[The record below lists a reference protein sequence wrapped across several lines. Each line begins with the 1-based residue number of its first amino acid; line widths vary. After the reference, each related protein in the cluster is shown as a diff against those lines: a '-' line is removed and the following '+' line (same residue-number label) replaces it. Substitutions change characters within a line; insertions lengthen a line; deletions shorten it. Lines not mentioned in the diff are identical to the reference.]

1 MSLSSIHPTLIDAG
15 GNQAAPLYFRSGS
28 RSLFGWLHREPGT
41 GSAHIGVVMCKPFGY
56 EAICAHRSMRAFAE
70 DIAAAG
76 IPVLRFDYA
85 GTGNSEDPDPNIN
98 QLETWTE
105 DAIEAVQELRRRTGV
120 QRVCLLGFRLGVVI
134 AAQAAMRCGGDTR
147 LIAVAPILSGARY
160 LRELRTIQLA
170 ADAQVAAAAPAA
182 AKAQA
187 ASIAPAVPDEPG
199 AMQVSGFSLSAATV
213 AALAQLELAT
223 VAMPQVPEL
232 LIIDRKELPGAK
244 VWSDA
249 LTQAGA
255 KVRYV
260 ALPGFVRMMMTA
272 PHFSLIPQPM
282 IAATREWLQ
291 IQNAAPSAAPTD
303 SQQQDSQ
310 SNVLRLACG
319 AGAAQ
324 SLTET
329 ALLLAADP
337 RLFAIVT
344 EPPQGEAGRRGV
356 ILLNAGAT
364 HHVGP
369 NRMYVTLARQWAQRG
384 YTVLRMDLA
393 GLGDS
398 AVRSGLSAGEVYPD
412 AALDD
417 IRSAIDL
424 MRERFGVTDV
434 TLIGLCSGAYHA
446 LRAAGLGLPVA
457 RVMMVNPLN
466 FLWHEGMTLDGLTWL
481 GFVHNPRRY
490 VAQVL
495 PAKFWSKLLTG
506 RVNGWRLLKLF
517 AQYSWVVVD
526 SFARNVARALRLPLP
541 ADLGYQM
548 QAIAARGTEMI
559 FLFARGDPGF
569 YLLQHQAGSALQRL
583 TQKCRVHSIDG
594 ADHIFSQRG
603 ARAQLEKLLSEEL
616 FARPVPPPCDTGKG
630 LDSHLGREQVSE

>member
-1 MSLSSIHPTLIDAG
+1 MNLSSIPTLTDAG
-15 GNQAAPLYFRSGS
+15 ANQAEPLYFRSGP
-28 RSLFGWLHREPGT
+28 RSLFAWLHRVQSA
-41 GSAHIGVVMCKPFGY
+41 GSRPMGVVMCKPFGY

-70 DIAAAG
+70 DAAAAG

-85 GTGNSEDPDPNIN
+85 GTGNSEDLDPKLN
-98 QLETWTE
+98 QLESWTE
-105 DAIEAVQELRRRTGV
+105 DAIEAVRELRRRTGV
-120 QRVCLLGFRLGVVI
+120 QRVCLLGFRLGAVV
-134 AAQAAMRCGGDTR
+134 AVQAAMRCGADTR
-147 LIAVAPILSGARY
+147 LIAIAPILSGARY

-170 ADAQVAAAAPAA
+170 ADAQLAAAADAPAASSVPAA
-182 AKAQA
+182 AVA
-187 ASIAPAVPDEPG
+187 DEPG
-199 AMQVSGFSLSAATV
+199 AMHVSGFSLSAATV
-213 AALAQLELAT
+213 AALAQLELAAL
-223 VAMPQVPEL
+223 AMPQVPEL

-244 VWSDA
+244 AWSDA

-272 PHFSLIPQPM
+272 PHFSLVPQQM

-291 IQNAAPSAAPTD
+291 QTQDAATPEVAAD
-303 SQQQDSQ
+303 SQEDSP
-310 SNVLRLACG
+310 SNVLHLPCG
-319 AGAAQ
+319 QSAAQ

-329 ALLLAADP
+329 ALLLKADP
-337 RLFAIVT
+337 GLFAIVT
-344 EPPQGEAGRRGV
+344 EPPQGEARRRGV

-398 AVRSGLSAGEVYPD
+398 TARPGRTTGEVYPA
-412 AALDD
+412 AALED
-417 IRSAIDL
+417 IRIAIDL
-424 MRERFGVTDV
+424 MRERFGVADV
-434 TLIGLCSGAYHA
+434 TLIGLCSGAYHS
-446 LRAAGLGLPVA
+446 LRAASAGLPVG
-457 RVMMVNPLN
+457 RILMVNPLN

-490 VAQVL
+490 VEQVL
-495 PAKFWSKLLTG
+495 PARFWSKLVTG

-526 SFARNVARALRLPLP
+526 SNARNVARALRIPLP
-541 ADLGYQM
+541 GDLGYQM

-559 FLFARGDPGF
+559 FLFAHGDPGF
-569 YLLQHQAGSALQRL
+569 YLLKHQGGWELQRL
-583 TQKCRVHSIDG
+583 SSRCRVHSIAG

-616 FARPVPPPCDTGKG
+616 FAPPVPLPCDTGKG
-630 LDSHLGREQVSE
+630 LDSQLGREQVSE